1 MSKTRL
7 LRVRFCPKQSP
18 KSTVFAPLTE
28 KLIPL
33 KLY

>member
-7 LRVRFCPKQSP
+7 LRVRLCPKQSL
-18 KSTVFAPLTE
+18 KSTVFASLTE
-28 KLIPL
+28 ELIPL